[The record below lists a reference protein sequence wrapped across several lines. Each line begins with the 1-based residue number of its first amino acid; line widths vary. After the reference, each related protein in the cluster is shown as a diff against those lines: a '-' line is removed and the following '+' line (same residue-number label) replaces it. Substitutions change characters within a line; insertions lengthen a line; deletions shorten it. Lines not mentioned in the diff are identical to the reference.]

1 MLGLLPKSL
10 GLDLSCVHL
19 TLMVTQ
25 LSPWSHGVLLLSGGG
40 QSQVLPLA
48 RSGHGVG
55 RDQVCFVLWLCTQCQ
70 LWSWPSGV
78 QSVCYISS

>member
-48 RSGHGVG
+48 RSGPCSGQGPGLFCSVA
-55 RDQVCFVLWLCTQCQ
+55 VYPMPALVLAEW
-70 LWSWPSGV
+70 G
-78 QSVCYISS
+78 SVCLLHK